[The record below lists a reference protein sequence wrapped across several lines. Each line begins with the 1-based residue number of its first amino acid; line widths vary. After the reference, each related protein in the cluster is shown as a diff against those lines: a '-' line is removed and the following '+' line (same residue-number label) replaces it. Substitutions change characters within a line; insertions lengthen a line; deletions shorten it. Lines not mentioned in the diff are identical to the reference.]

1 MRVRGITILNILLL
15 LLLLLYYYYYIII
28 IIIITIIIIIFVNI
42 FVTTLNIDQTILG
55 HDNHHDDNIFHL
67 KVVLFG
73 VVKMCSQKCKRCNAE
88 LSLHL
93 FIQFLLTPHRRKFGV
108 AD

>member
-1 MRVRGITILNILLL
+1 MRVRGITVLNILL
-15 LLLLLYYYYYIII
+15 YYYTIII
-28 IIIITIIIIIFVNI
+28 IIIIIFVNI

-55 HDNHHDDNIFHL
+55 HDNHHHDNIFHL

-88 LSLHL
+88 LSLHQNL
-93 FIQFLLTPHRRKFGV
+93 IPHLRKFGV